1 MATKDFVDYSPAS
14 GSNNGSIDITAS
26 KNTEVKPRN
35 TTIVVEGGGGLSKTI
50 AVNQNAA
57 LLIIGDFGRNSTEY
71 GLWTTIQV
79 NAIGIKGIAYCTM
92 ADSSVVEK
100 ELNYTVNV
108 TESEHCMFVSL
119 EGRRVNDASKVVTFN
134 MQTTLDFIG
143 HADTL
148 CELFT
153 DIDFN
158 SSKRNTQLDVTPY
171 YEQLVYE
178 INDCL
183 MTMYPDNHMLINF
196 NIVDFDEA
204 TKERIRSMV
213 TCDHFVVAF

>member
-1 MATKDFVDYSPAS
+1 MTKPNWVNISPNS
-14 GSNNGSIDITAS
+14 GNGNGSIQVTAQANEGDARQGS
-26 KNTEVKPRN
+26 VA
-35 TTIVVEGGGGLSKTI
+35 VVGGGLSKTI
-50 AVNQNAA
+50 AVNQDAR
-57 LLIIGDFGRNSTEY
+57 LLGIGEFGRNTTEY
-71 GLWTTIQV
+71 GLWTTIRV

-108 TESEHCMFVSL
+108 AESEHCMFVSL
-119 EGRRVNDASKVVTFN
+119 AGRRVNDASKVVTFN

-143 HADTL
+143 NADTL

-158 SSKRNTQLDVTPY
+158 SAKRNPNLDVIPF
-171 YEQLVYE
+171 YETLVYD
-178 INDCL
+178 INDRL
-183 MTMYPDNHMLINF
+183 MTMYPDNHMVINF

-204 TKERIRSMV
+204 DKERLISAA
-213 TCDHFVVAF
+213 TCNRLIVAF